1 MGFPA
6 SRTAAF
12 LTLLSAGLLA
22 PVRAVPAAS
31 APPATIPRWAP
42 SIEAGLAEAKSKG
55 IPLLV
60 ALNMDNERGND
71 HMLGKVYTD
80 PEFLAAAAKCVC
92 TIASLEN
99 HDSVKDPASGRAVC
113 ARFGSLTCAEH
124 KAVEKVIRE
133 QWLKRGPK
141 DLITSPAHFFL
152 APDGRRLFQRTWQ
165 VEVKELA
172 ALIDRARE
180 LCAPEAL
187 AVRDTPEDR
196 LKRASDPLAPVRA
209 EAIAALAGLNDPAID
224 AKLGDLAKAAAD
236 EGVAVS
242 VLDGFALAMNPA
254 RIAAGAGLLGAKSPE
269 VRMHAAVALEASKDP
284 AALKALTGALGR
296 EKDSGVKGVLYRS
309 IGGCAPE
316 DPAAR
321 TAVLGGLK
329 ERGPGV
335 LPQVIVAL
343 APWAKDPQVIAPL
356 KALAFSKEDWRV
368 RAAACWTLGHS
379 GQKDLAA
386 KLKEIKEDGK
396 ESRLVPVAT
405 LAAQRLN
412 DEADLDQY
420 RRAVKQFA
428 WSPIRHPGEP
438 EE

>member
-6 SRTAAF
+6 RRTAALF
-12 LTLLSAGLLA
+12 TVLAAGLLA
-22 PVRAVPAAS
+22 SARPAPAALP
-31 APPATIPRWAP
+31 PPASTPKWAP

-60 ALNMDNERGND
+60 ALNMDNERGNE

-80 PEFLAAAAKCVC
+80 PAFLAAAGKCVC
-92 TIASLEN
+92 TIASLGS
-99 HDSVKDPASGRAVC
+99 HDSVKDASGRAVC

-141 DLITSPAHFFL
+141 DDVISPQHFFL

-165 VEVKELA
+165 VEAKELA
-172 ALIDRARE
+172 ALLDRARE

-187 AVRDTPEDR
+187 SVRDTAEDR
-196 LKRASDPLAPVRA
+196 LKRVSDPLAPVRE
-209 EAIAALAGLNDPAID
+209 EAIAALAGLNDPAVD
-224 AKLGDLAKAAAD
+224 GKLGDLAKAAAD

-254 RIAAGAGLLGAKSPE
+254 RVAAAAGLLGAKSPE

-296 EKDSGVKGVLYRS
+296 EKDAGVKGVLYRS
-309 IGGCAPE
+309 IAGCAPE

-321 TAVLGGLK
+321 SSVLGGLK
-329 ERGPGV
+329 ERAPGV
-335 LPQVIVAL
+335 LPQAIVAL

-368 RAAACWTLGHS
+368 RAAACWTLGLS
-379 GQKDLAA
+379 GQKDLAP
-386 KLKEIKEDGK
+386 KLREIKEEGK

-412 DEADLDQY
+412 DEADLDAY